1 MNAAVPIGV
10 VALGALL
17 VFAMGQQKPEDKQP
31 GEEGTIAAA
40 PPSVLERVVAAVQ
53 TNDPVAMR
61 AEATKLEADGYPVQ
75 ANDLRRSADVLAIAL
90 SMQPPSITLP
100 RATRAP
106 VPGQPKMEGDA
117 LRAPR
122 SPQPYSP
129 LPGILPAMM
138 AKPEIDPQRIQ
149 AQALINNLM
158 KYPRGQEDRELV
170 RSFQE
175 QNELRETGVY
185 NPSTAACLAVK
196 YGLVPPAPYWP
207 KRGRVEAKEKY
218 RALLN
223 GIADRDPQR
232 AEEFRKAARV

>member
-10 VALGALL
+10 VAVGALL
-17 VFAMGQQKPEDKQP
+17 FFAMGQQKADAQTN
-31 GEEGTIAAA
+31 EGGTLAAA
-40 PPSVLERVVAAVQ
+40 PPSVLERVIAAVQ
-53 TNDPVAMR
+53 TNDPEKMR
-61 AEATKLEADGYPVQ
+61 AEATKLEADGYPVP

-90 SMQPPSITLP
+90 AMQPPSITLP

-106 VPGQPKMEGDA
+106 VPGQPKVEGEP
-117 LRAPR
+117 LRAPS
-122 SPQPYSP
+122 SPQPFSP
-129 LPGILPAMM
+129 LPGILPPMM
-138 AKPEIDPQRIQ
+138 AKPEIDPRRLQ
-149 AQALINNLM
+149 AQALINNLH

-175 QNELRETGVY
+175 HNELRETGVY

-223 GIADRDPQR
+223 RIADRDPQR